1 MMAKDVLTLSGVVE
15 TLAEYRLESKQAI
28 TKVVIDSR
36 DVVPGALF
44 VALPGEQTDGHT
56 FIADAFA
63 GGAVAALV
71 ERDVQSDG
79 VAPAY
84 LLDLRQPIA
93 DEAAQ
98 RLELPVILRVDDT
111 LRALQQI
118 ATSWRNR
125 FDDVRVIGITG
136 SVGKTTTKELVYE
149 VLRERYP
156 TLKSKGNYN
165 NEIGLPLTL
174 LQMNGRH
181 RRVVLEMGM
190 YDVGEISELCDIA
203 SPHVGLLTIIG
214 PVHMERAGSME
225 RIVQAKREL
234 VEALPPG
241 PEGIAILNMDDD
253 RVMSMAEHTQAD
265 IFTYGLDSEADL
277 WADRLE
283 GLGLEGIRFWL
294 HHKGHSMKV
303 RVPMLGLHSVHTA
316 LRAAAVGLVEGMSW
330 NEILRGLQ
338 VSGKQL
344 RLVAVNGP
352 NGSVLLDDTYNAS
365 PESVI
370 AALNLLAELDGRR
383 VAVLGDMLELG
394 AYEWQGHR
402 LVGLRAREVAD
413 VLVTVGELGEIIA
426 QEAMK
431 GGMPRTRVQVMADSE
446 ETIAYLQD
454 EVREGDIVLVK
465 GSRGLRMDKIVAALA
480 RG

>member
-241 PEGIAILNMDDD
+241 PE
-253 RVMSMAEHTQAD
+253 
-265 IFTYGLDSEADL
+265 L